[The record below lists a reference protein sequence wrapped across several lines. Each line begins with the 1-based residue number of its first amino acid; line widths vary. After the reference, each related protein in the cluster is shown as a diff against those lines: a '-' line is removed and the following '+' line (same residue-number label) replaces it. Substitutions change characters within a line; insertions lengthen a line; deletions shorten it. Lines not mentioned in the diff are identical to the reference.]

1 MTDQRE
7 QISMNRSGGESGMS
21 LVEVLVA
28 MTVAGVVMLA
38 AATLLRAGLDP
49 IQNAGF
55 RAREAVQ
62 LYETQRMLTRD
73 ANGLSQSSV
82 SWELRPDPTGR
93 GYELVRSEYVNGQ
106 WYLRVMLDG
115 VTQVDATTGRLQLRS
130 GAQRWV
136 DITAR
141 GLKEP

>member
-1 MTDQRE
+1 
-7 QISMNRSGGESGMS
+7 MS

-28 MTVAGVVMLA
+28 MTVAGAVMLGGA
-38 AATLLRAGLDP
+38 ALLRAGIGP
-49 IQNAGF
+49 IQNAGL

-62 LYETQRMLTRD
+62 LYDTHRMLTRD
-73 ANGLSQSSV
+73 ANALSPSGV
-82 SWELRPDPTGR
+82 SWELRTEPTGR

-115 VTQVDATTGRLQLRS
+115 VTQVDTSTGRLQLRS

-141 GLKEP
+141 ELREP